1 MKNIVDTIFFTPD
14 VCAAKEEGDGSVS
27 PFPRETGDT
36 EPSPVSSLIS
46 KSIYERGM
54 LPFRQLAFRLS
65 ACLPERE
72 HIRIT
77 SASLFHVF
85 LTKI

>member
-14 VCAAKEEGDGSVS
+14 VCAAKE
-27 PFPRETGDT
+27 ETGDT

-54 LPFRQLAFRLS
+54 LPFRQLAFLLS

-77 SASLFHVF
+77 TASLFHVF

>member
-1 MKNIVDTIFFTPD
+1 MKNIANAIFFTPD
-14 VCAAKEEGDGSVS
+14 VCAAKE
-27 PFPRETGDT
+27 ETGDT

-65 ACLPERE
+65 A
-72 HIRIT
+72 
-77 SASLFHVF
+77 
-85 LTKI
+85 

>member
-14 VCAAKEEGDGSVS
+14 VCAAKE
-27 PFPRETGDT
+27 ETGDT

-72 HIRIT
+72 HIRYCRMRQSEIIT
-77 SASLFHVF
+77 
-85 LTKI
+85 